1 MSQLE
6 RDNISNLNITTYIS
20 QFTCK
25 YMIFGDFKLA
35 DFSCGLFLENNHSLV
50 FRSVFMISE
59 KEEVVY

>member
-1 MSQLE
+1 MHGVLHC
-6 RDNISNLNITTYIS
+6 DFINYNIN
-20 QFTCK
+20 K
-25 YMIFGDFKLA
+25 IFGDFKLA